1 MPDNPMCSPNEF
13 MIHETTVTKKKI
25 KEKASYMFYIP
36 ASTFKRRI
44 KHPPGHAPCRHDLN
58 IDRRKSNQW
67 VPAVFFCAL
76 EDGSQF
82 FWLYPQGKE
91 RNAECKKEKSESNL
105 AGKKSRWRL
114 RKMSTRGFTGHGGA
128 GV

>member
-44 KHPPGHAPCRHDLN
+44 KHPPGHAPCRHYLN

-82 FWLYPQGKE
+82 FWLYRKVKRGMLNAKKKNQNQIWRG
-91 RNAECKKEKSESNL
+91 RNPD
-105 AGKKSRWRL
+105 
-114 RKMSTRGFTGHGGA
+114 GGY
-128 GV
+128 GR